1 MTSAAAA
8 VPIVSVVPGEGSEQ
22 RNSRIRS
29 PSGIGTF
36 ARIVTK
42 APEALARRIASPG
55 VMTPSTTR
63 RPPIV
68 MTPPGD
74 VAISHQKWPVH
85 WKDACTGSRNVAGTT
100 MEADLELPMV
110 APSGPIVASVVHSPT
125 LISRVKG
132 SAGREGPA
140 GTARSN
146 DGGAA
151 AVGDVERKV
160 CFRARSVER
169 DIPGFAKLFSPRAVS
184 GRTSAL
190 GVVPLLGPSRRE
202 PTSETPVPL
211 RRDSAAAPVL
221 IEPRK
226 FDFNL
231 GGDAEVS
238 ALGVLTSDGLIDD
251 PQVVQKLE
259 PLPSSVPQLSQKR
272 IIYPYFHEQHNK
284 TR

>member
-1 MTSAAAA
+1 
-8 VPIVSVVPGEGSEQ
+8 
-22 RNSRIRS
+22 
-29 PSGIGTF
+29 
-36 ARIVTK
+36 
-42 APEALARRIASPG
+42 
-55 VMTPSTTR
+55 
-63 RPPIV
+63 
-68 MTPPGD
+68 
-74 VAISHQKWPVH
+74 
-85 WKDACTGSRNVAGTT
+85 

-110 APSGPIVASVVHSPT
+110 APSGPIVASIVHSPT

-272 IIYPYFHEQHNK
+272 IIDPYFHEQHNK
-284 TR
+284 TGCRDFLMYRFKALVRVNPCPLASKKVTPQQWRAVSPLQESLQSAVGSYPN